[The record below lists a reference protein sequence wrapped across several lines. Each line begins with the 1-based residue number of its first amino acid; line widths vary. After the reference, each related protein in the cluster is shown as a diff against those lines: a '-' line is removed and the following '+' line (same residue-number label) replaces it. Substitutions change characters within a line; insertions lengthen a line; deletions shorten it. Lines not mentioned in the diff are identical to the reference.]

1 MFLLCFVIKTFVL
14 HTWLYGIRT
23 LLRNVKCICTRL
35 SSLSISKTCSYK
47 FCIYRQLWKEWLNSD
62 GQQFYQ
68 YQQNKQSPLSLTHWT
83 QKGEQLHMTL
93 KNPVFGF
100 MATEKFSWKSRVVK
114 VDFTLSVV
122 QSEVQ
127 GHLVILISL
136 LLYICHV
143 SFQKMLISCLLKYI
157 VLIKYFE
164 SDFLEKFSLSV

>member
-1 MFLLCFVIKTFVL
+1 MVNNSTNIN
-14 HTWLYGIRT
+14 RT
-23 LLRNVKCICTRL
+23 NNHL
-35 SSLSISKTCSYK
+35 SL
-47 FCIYRQLWKEWLNSD
+47 LNSLNTKRGTATYD
-62 GQQFYQ
+62 I
-68 YQQNKQSPLSLTHWT
+68 
-83 QKGEQLHMTL
+83 E
-93 KNPVFGF
+93 NPVFGF
-100 MATEKFSWKSRVVK
+100 IATGKFRWKSHVVK

-164 SDFLEKFSLSV
+164 SDFLEKFSLLV